1 MHFDKNDS
9 ATENPPANDSL
20 ETVTQEGTKRRT
32 VVGPWKNG
40 SEFNKVYEWLFG
52 ENYSAATR
60 QQALSQIRIW
70 NLRRSTQ
77 CPAAVL
83 ATAVIVEVQQKD
95 HPETIYSAED
105 LQTLYANAF
114 TRFFNFMS
122 SIMQTHNMRTMY
134 QTAKEL
140 GLESFVV
147 DLRHICA
154 HGQVLPPLQVLRNTA
169 EYCIVWLH
177 DYYWRSQL
185 DSMCDVDATRI
196 RRKDRTELDDKVSA
210 LFELYDTAL
219 EGHMK
224 GATNM
229 KTLKR
234 HVHGKRFHSLKEYY
248 QQNNFEKLQD
258 VFDHIAK
265 ELYALV
271 KRDVIIKDVSTIYI
285 GALLRMRYF
294 FSVSNI
300 DDSAKEL
307 ESLITVNQTLFRML
321 AIHGFLDDLFYAL
334 IDIAES
340 PIVEANKRASASF
353 WAVQIIKGFKAFRQ
367 CKQMYKAEMDENT
380 AIREPSFSLNNLT
393 EISEGTRELYIYS
406 GVGMK
411 KTLLFGDNFRRP
423 WVWVFE
429 RDFLE
434 ERLEAANDYT
444 APILK
449 GILPLIVPELSGT
462 EVQTFSELIDCYFNA
477 NIEADNEKSKKSPK
491 ENNDVYTAEDLLN
504 KLKNNEITKMDVE
517 VIDEDVGQN
526 CGNFKTYGLWTEVE
540 DDDWK
545 SSPLGRVPWEL

>member
-1 MHFDKNDS
+1 MV
-9 ATENPPANDSL
+9 L
-20 ETVTQEGTKRRT
+20 C
-32 VVGPWKNG
+32 
-40 SEFNKVYEWLFG
+40 SEFSKVYEWLFG
-52 ENYSAATR
+52 DNYSAATR

-95 HPETIYSAED
+95 HPDSIYSDDD

-177 DYYWRSQL
+177 DYYWRTQL
-185 DSMCDVDATRI
+185 ESMRDLDATRI
-196 RRKDRTELDDKVSA
+196 RRKDRTELDDKVSTLCEIFDA
-210 LFELYDTAL
+210 AL

-224 GATNM
+224 GAINI

-234 HVHGKRFHSLKEYY
+234 HMHGKRFHNLKEYY
-248 QQNNFEKLQD
+248 QKYNFEKLQD
-258 VFDHIAK
+258 IFDHIAQ
-265 ELYALV
+265 ELYGLV
-271 KRDVIIKDVSTIYI
+271 KRDIVIKDVATIYV

-294 FSVSNI
+294 FSVSGI
-300 DDSAKEL
+300 EDSSAEM
-307 ESLITVNQTLFRML
+307 ESLITANQTLFRML
-321 AIHGFLDDLFYAL
+321 AINGFLDDFFYAL

-340 PIVEANKRASASF
+340 PIVEATKRASASF
-353 WAVQIIKGFKAFRQ
+353 WAVQILKGFKAFRQ
-367 CKQMYKAEMDENT
+367 CKQMYKDEMDENT
-380 AIREPSFSLNNLT
+380 NIKEPTFSLNNLK

-411 KTLLFGDNFRRP
+411 KTILFGDHFRRP

-434 ERLEAANDYT
+434 ERLEAANEYT

-449 GILPLIVPELSGT
+449 G
-462 EVQTFSELIDCYFNA
+462 
-477 NIEADNEKSKKSPK
+477 
-491 ENNDVYTAEDLLN
+491 
-504 KLKNNEITKMDVE
+504 
-517 VIDEDVGQN
+517 
-526 CGNFKTYGLWTEVE
+526 
-540 DDDWK
+540 
-545 SSPLGRVPWEL
+545 